1 MLRALYEKHVLPS
14 FKKARKVGKELP
26 DLLTL
31 FFTYFKCLFH
41 TQSCQEVLCQL
52 KGLRIESHR

>member
-31 FFTYFKCLFH
+31 FLLIPSVYFTL
-41 TQSCQEVLCQL
+41 
-52 KGLRIESHR
+52 SHVKKFCVN